1 MVTGYFNEG
10 INYIYVICILI
21 ENFQC
26 KNLLCYIIFAK
37 DVLDS
42 TTNFPH
48 KINILIMYL
57 FYFYNYDIMIYDIS
71 TSDET

>member
-21 ENFQC
+21 EN
-26 KNLLCYIIFAK
+26 CYIVFAK

-48 KINILIMYL
+48 KINVLIMCTC
-57 FYFYNYDIMIYDIS
+57 FISIIMIYDIS